1 MCLLY
6 SGFAGL
12 DQLTDLAVQM
22 NLTVRHIKMREKNGE
37 KKKRVESKLKVED
50 LRWSEQEGR
59 SI

>member
-22 NLTVRHIKMREKNGE
+22 NLTVRHIKTREKNGE
-37 KKKRVESKLKVED
+37 KKRVESKLKVED